1 MLTAGLAIAVIASA
15 VGILFHRTATVRT
28 MAVLAGER
36 IAADEALW
44 RRHNII
50 GDMIPWA
57 ANDGA
62 EATQALFQTV
72 IAARAEVMKTRSDT
86 QARLNSEDRMQAAL
100 NALYR
105 AAYADDDL
113 LSVHEFVVIAAY
125 ALRADK
131 RAYGAVSAYA
141 GARSAFAART
151 SSGLWRMLL
160 MLYGVSLPAPMVLAV
175 APDHPPLA
183 DRPLA

>member
-1 MLTAGLAIAVIASA
+1 MLTAGLAIAVIAAA
-15 VGILFHRTATVRT
+15 VGILFHRTATART
-28 MAVLAGER
+28 TTRLAGER
-36 IAADEALW
+36 LAADEALW
-44 RRHNII
+44 RRYNII

-72 IAARAEVMKTRSDT
+72 IAARAEVMKTRSDVE
-86 QARLNSEDRMQAAL
+86 ARLKAEDRMQAAL
-100 NALYR
+100 NAFYR

-113 LSVHEFVVIAAY
+113 LGVHEFVVIAAY
-125 ALRADK
+125 ALRADE

-141 GARSAFAART
+141 GARSAFAAQT
-151 SSGLWRMLL
+151 SSALWRALL
-160 MLYGVSLPAPMVLAV
+160 MLYGVSMPAPMVLAV
-175 APDHPPLA
+175 APDHPPPA